1 MSLPDTQPIPLR
13 PATPDRGPAMPAY
26 SPPLDEVPQ
35 NGEHLD
41 AVHGLTGC
49 PADPRDLLGP
59 AGPRSEPADPA
70 GLGGEP
76 ADPWQDDEDDPW
88 PRDGEGWQFPVA
100 RAPEL
105 PDDGPRGGIDLL
117 DRLLGDDL
125 PPPLLGGDV
134 FAGEP
139 FGLPRQPEPQPNP
152 QLDPQPEPQPQPP
165 GPPLASGPPEDH
177 ALTRWPGAQASLQ
190 DGEAGVLDSRWSQ
203 DSQVTRLL
211 CATTHLHGEYA
222 EDVVGALLD
231 PSFTAIAPSWGLD
244 PVALA
249 QHAKLASDRRRERD
263 RGLRY
268 LLAGMMIMPA
278 VIVALALFSG
288 LSPFNVA
295 LSIILVTAAGFGAAW
310 MIVFAHYELIRL
322 SALEAMNGRLNPRDT
337 APALDGDTTARLE
350 ELAEGNV
357 VVFGGYQPF
366 VGCGVTL
373 DSWTVCVDLTP
384 SSDGPVA
391 AFDPLDL
398 QQHLLRTVPPQT
410 PGGLWAASRL
420 FVAGT
425 AAATVPGLVPN
436 PRDGDTWPA
445 TRLSQELLDSLTRE
459 PSEMARTYTCL
470 AHPAWRGEIV
480 VSMLTRA
487 EIAGSKLFV
496 EGRTHALLPPRATFR
511 EVKYV
516 PKHPRRAWVAVAR
529 SAAAVVVPLL
539 LGSFQ
544 RKVDL
549 VKATYSFKRKRERLR
564 KDLAEGHPFNYGA
577 NSSPRE
583 DVADA
588 GELKY
593 YAAVDEVRS
602 FRVLKRQILDAVA
615 AFLSERGL
623 DATEFRRQA
632 ELSLGETV
640 VHLHDLDAAQ
650 DAFGPGN
657 SVTVG
662 H

>member
-13 PATPDRGPAMPAY
+13 PAPPDRGPAVPTGG
-26 SPPLDEVPQ
+26 PPQDGGPHAGALDTLDDLDDLDDLEHL
-35 NGEHLD
+35 EHLD
-41 AVHGLTGC
+41 AGTT
-49 PADPRDLLGP
+49 P
-59 AGPRSEPADPA
+59 AGPASP
-70 GLGGEP
+70 GE
-76 ADPWQDDEDDPW
+76 PWQDDEDDDPW
-88 PRDGEGWQFPVA
+88 PCDGEGWQFPA
-100 RAPEL
+100 MRAPEL
-105 PDDGPRGGIDLL
+105 PDRGPSGGTDLL
-117 DRLLGDDL
+117 GRLLGDEL

-134 FAGEP
+134 FAAAP
-139 FGLPRQPEPQPNP
+139 FGLTQPAEPVPPQPDP
-152 QLDPQPEPQPQPP
+152 TGPTGPTGPTEDPGAATWPGGPDAAPQPGEP
-165 GPPLASGPPEDH
+165 S
-177 ALTRWPGAQASLQ
+177 
-190 DGEAGVLDSRWSQ
+190 VLDSRWSQ

-249 QHAKLASDRRRERD
+249 QHAKLASARRRERD
-263 RGLRY
+263 RSLRY
-268 LLAGMMIMPA
+268 LLAGMVLMPA
-278 VIVALALFSG
+278 VIVALALSTG

-295 LSIILVTAAGFGAAW
+295 LSIILVIVAGFAAAW

-322 SALEAMNGRLNPRDT
+322 SALEAMNGLMNPRDT
-337 APALDGDTTARLE
+337 APALDPGTTARLE
-350 ELAEGNV
+350 GLAEGNV

-373 DSWTVCVDLTP
+373 DSWTVCVDLKP
-384 SSDGPVA
+384 GGDGPVV

-420 FVAGT
+420 FVGGT

-436 PRDGDTWPA
+436 PRDTDTWPA
-445 TRLSQELLDSLTRE
+445 TCLPQELLDSFTRE
-459 PSEMARTYTCL
+459 PSETARTYTCL

-487 EIAGSKLFV
+487 EIAGTKLFV

-516 PKHPRRAWVAVAR
+516 PKHPRRARVAVAR
-529 SAAAVVVPLL
+529 SAAAVVVPVL
-539 LGSFQ
+539 LGSYQ

-549 VKATYSFKRKRERLR
+549 MKTTYTFKRNRERLR
-564 KDLAEGHPFNYGA
+564 RDLAEGHPFNYGA

-583 DVADA
+583 DVAEPS
-588 GELKY
+588 ELKY

-602 FRVLKRQILDAVA
+602 FRILKRQILDAVA
-615 AFLSERGL
+615 AFLAERGL
-623 DATEFRRQA
+623 DAAEFRRQA

-640 VHLHDLDAAQ
+640 VHLHDLDAAE
-650 DAFGPGN
+650 DSFGPGN

-662 H
+662 R